1 MSEDTPGQEH
11 TQEPIAE
18 KPNIPIVGIYDC
30 TMERHI
36 NKIYKL
42 SKINTFMMF
51 CTMCVSIT
59 FAALI
64 YGNQAQLWHKTN
76 KVVKENQ
83 QQIDKAIEQVVSD
96 TITQVKEEK
105 KVEEKENKQAS
116 EEVINKLTEITNAA
130 KQAKPKPKK

>member
-1 MSEDTPGQEH
+1 MSEDTPGLGPI
-11 TQEPIAE
+11 QEPIAE

-36 NKIYKL
+36 GKIYKL
-42 SKINTFMMF
+42 AKINTFMMF

-76 KVVKENQ
+76 KVVKESQ

-130 KQAKPKPKK
+130 KQTKPKPKK